1 MGCGKGQGTRGL
13 SEMNKAEF
21 IAQVAK
27 RSGTTKKDAE
37 KMVEAVFGTLS
48 DLLVQGDKVNLPG
61 FGAFET
67 RTRSARTCR
76 NIHTG
81 EPIAVAEARV
91 PVFKPAKT
99 LKERVDQSCVWTNS

>member
-1 MGCGKGQGTRGL
+1 
-13 SEMNKAEF
+13 MNKTEF

-27 RSGTTKKDAE
+27 RGGMTKKDAE
-37 KMVEAVFGTLS
+37 KAADAVFESLAA
-48 DLLVQGDKVNLPG
+48 LLAAGDKINLPG

-67 RTRSARTCR
+67 RIRPARTCR

-81 EPIAVAEARV
+81 EPIEVAEARV

-99 LKERVDQSCVWTNS
+99 LKERVDSCV

>member
-1 MGCGKGQGTRGL
+1 
-13 SEMNKAEF
+13 MNKAEF

-27 RSGTTKKDAE
+27 RGGMTKKDAE
-37 KMVEAVFGTLS
+37 KAADAVFETLAV
-48 DLLVQGDKVNLPG
+48 LLAAGDKINLPG

-67 RTRSARTCR
+67 RLRSARTCR

-81 EPIAVAEARV
+81 APIEVAAARV

-99 LKERVDQSCVWTNS
+99 LKERVDQCV